1 MNDEKYA
8 QIKARCEPLILPY
21 RDSLLRQLTA
31 LAETSPLADVEIVVP
46 RHWPANFDGSLVL
59 GLPVSRGD
67 VDAPAARKITPISTR
82 HGA

>member
-1 MNDEKYA
+1 MNDEEYA
-8 QIKARCEPLILPY
+8 KIKLLCEPLILPY
-21 RDSLLRQLTA
+21 CESLLGQIATLTRLYQLVD
-31 LAETSPLADVEIVVP
+31 LEIVVP

-67 VDAPAARKITPISTR
+67 VDAPAARSVTPISTR